1 MYIKNRQ
8 TELFKEHKIESY
20 LNKIRESI
28 LEKIEKYNDIY
39 ISNVD
44 INKEIEKILYKYDL
58 VTLKVPTLNKE
69 TISSSITEHKISGHR
84 FPKNIKVDKNEEYEI
99 EQVNHLVSFIGNE
112 ELFNYSPSSNNPK
125 TVKACIHSNRLE
137 FTLSNWNKIRG
148 NEETIEKLK
157 KEFSD
162 DLDIIETNLSALKKD
177 VNLFKND
184 LKTEINK
191 FFKEKKNLI
200 VKENKTLEELK
211 TL

>member
-8 TELFKEHKIESY
+8 TELFKEYKIESY

-28 LEKIEKYNDIY
+28 LKKIEKYNDVY
-39 ISNVD
+39 ILNAD

-58 VTLKVPTLNKE
+58 VTLNVPTLNKE
-69 TISSSITEHKISGHR
+69 TISSSITEHEISGHR
-84 FPKNIKVDKNEEYEI
+84 FPNNIKVDQNKEYEI

-112 ELFNYSPSSNNPK
+112 EFFNYSPSSNNPK

-137 FTLSNWNKIRG
+137 LILSNWNKIRG

-177 VNLFKND
+177 VNLFKHD
-184 LKTEINK
+184 LKNEINK
-191 FFKEKKNLI
+191 FFTKKKNLI
-200 VKENKTLEELK
+200 VKENKTLEKLK
-211 TL
+211 PL